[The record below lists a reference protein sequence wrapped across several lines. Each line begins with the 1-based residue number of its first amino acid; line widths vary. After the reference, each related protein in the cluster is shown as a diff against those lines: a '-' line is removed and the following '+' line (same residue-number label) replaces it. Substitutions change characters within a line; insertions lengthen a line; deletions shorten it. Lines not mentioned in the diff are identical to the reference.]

1 VIWLILAV
9 VCVLG
14 AIVAW
19 ALCARAGQLDDAA
32 GMGDDILAGCNLCPP
47 GAPHVPDGELVDH
60 LRLLHPDAWGDG
72 PELWPDGEV
81 VVADLTLEPDDFGG
95 ER

>member
-1 VIWLILAV
+1 MIWLVLAV
-9 VCVLG
+9 VEAVGVL
-14 AIVAW
+14 ATW

-47 GAPHVPDGELVDH
+47 GAPQVPDAELVDH
-60 LRLLHPDAWGDG
+60 VRLLHPDAWGDG
-72 PELWPDGEV
+72 PQLWPDGTPV
-81 VVADLTLEPDDFGG
+81 VHVELEPEDFGG